1 VPTALVTGGAR
12 RIGRSIVERLA
23 AEGFAVAIHCNW
35 SVEEGETLALT
46 IRESGGRAA
55 VVQGELAEPEAAP
68 RIVEAVNRALGTV
81 DLLVNNASVFEADE
95 ATSVTLASWERHLA
109 VNLRSP
115 VFLAREFAA
124 QLPADREGCIVN
136 ILDQRVLKPTPQFLS
151 YGLSKAGLLSA
162 TQILAQALAPRIRV
176 NAVGPGPT
184 LKSGRQDPADFEK
197 QNAAVL
203 LGHGPEPEEIAE
215 AVLYLARARSVTGQ
229 MIAVDGG
236 QHLAWETPDVA
247 GISE

>member
-1 VPTALVTGGAR
+1 
-12 RIGRSIVERLA
+12 
-23 AEGFAVAIHCNW
+23 VAIHCNW

-115 VFLAREFAA
+115 CF
-124 QLPADREGCIVN
+124 LPAN
-136 ILDQRVLKPTPQFLS
+136 S
-151 YGLSKAGLLSA
+151 
-162 TQILAQALAPRIRV
+162 PRSFG
-176 NAVGPGPT
+176 GPGR
-184 LKSGRQDPADFEK
+184 LHRQHFGS
-197 QNAAVL
+197 AVCL
-203 LGHGPEPEEIAE
+203 SP
-215 AVLYLARARSVTGQ
+215 RRSSSRT
-229 MIAVDGG
+229 A
-236 QHLAWETPDVA
+236 
-247 GISE
+247 